1 MKTIQSIVVVGATG
15 MLGSKVSRILKDE
28 GFSVTAVVRNTQK
41 AQQILGS
48 SGIHIRKGD
57 LKDKNSLSTVFKGNE
72 FLYLNL
78 STAPDEQKSD
88 FKTEIDGVKN
98 AIEAASA
105 AGIRRIGFLS
115 SLVKDYTDSNWW
127 MFEYK
132 REAVRL
138 LIECEIPATI
148 FYPSNFYENLT
159 EQQMKANRILLGG
172 DQHTKSWWV
181 GTRDYGKMV
190 ANAFRQDHRENR
202 EYPVQGPEPFNMEEA
217 ADEFIK
223 YYQPKKLKKS
233 KAPMWIFKALKPF
246 SKTIDF
252 QYNILHAINH
262 YDEQFQSQKT
272 WDELG
277 QPKQTLKEFAESF

>member
-15 MLGSKVSRILKDE
+15 MLGSKVARSLKEE
-28 GFSVTAVVRNTQK
+28 GFSVTAIVRNTQK

-48 SGIHIRKGD
+48 SGIYIRKGD
-57 LKDKNSLSTVFKGNE
+57 LKDKKSLITAFRGNE

-78 STAPDEQKSD
+78 STAPDEQKTD
-88 FKTEIDGVKN
+88 FKTEIDGLKN
-98 AIEAASA
+98 AIEAAKA

-115 SLVKDYTDSNWW
+115 SLVKDYTDSDWW

-132 REAVRL
+132 REAVKL
-138 LIECEIPATI
+138 LIECETPVTI

-159 EQQMKANRILLGG
+159 EQQLKANRILLAG
-172 DQHTKSWWV
+172 DQHTKSWWI
-181 GTRDYGKMV
+181 GTRDYGQMV
-190 ANAFRQDHRENR
+190 ANAFRQDHNENR
-202 EYPVQGPEPFNMEEA
+202 EYPVQGSEPFNMEEA

-223 YYQPKKLKKS
+223 YYQPKKLKKL
-233 KAPMWIFKALKPF
+233 KAPMWIFKALKPY

-262 YDEQFQSQKT
+262 YDEQFQSNRT

-277 QPKQTLKEFAESF
+277 EPKELLKDFSKSF